1 MATAQWVIRLVRPD
15 DYVVLARVLREALI
29 EMKVSF
35 YGPDGYC
42 ELQKIYFLPNA
53 RGKGLGSQ
61 LMRKCLQQVKRS
73 RFIYCYLDTMPSVM
87 HTQKLYQKSGFKYI
101 EHPLGNTNHYSCP
114 VWMFKTLRDD
124 T

>member
-35 YGPDGYC
+35 YCPDGYC

-73 RFIYCYLDTMPSVM
+73 RFIYCYLDTMPSMM
-87 HTQKLYQKSGFKYI
+87 HTQKLYQKWGL
-101 EHPLGNTNHYSCP
+101 EHFEHLLGNTNHCSYP
-114 VWMFKTLRDD
+114 VLIVKSLQDD